1 MSFLLHSSDC
11 STETQGSSR
20 ALSGRVSQ
28 TFHGIIAVF
37 HLLEPKLEVVC
48 APKASGSLKG
58 KQRI

>member
-1 MSFLLHSSDC
+1 MSFSLHSSDC
-11 STETQGSSR
+11 STETWGSYLT
-20 ALSGRVSQ
+20 LSGWVSQ
-28 TFHGIIAVF
+28 TFCGIIAVF